1 VSGQGADARSCK
13 GAPGSWGEKF
23 SPPPP
28 PSLKAHEPAAKNVT
42 NPASHAEDGGGAEPV
57 AGPVP
62 GPTLRVLPASNQG
75 LGGQDFGVV
84 EEQSDQEP
92 QPNHL
97 GGGPDDVQDDGSAAQ
112 GPAHALAVWAPA
124 HLRDAAA
131 SARTATGESMTE
143 YFLGAF
149 NRTWSSLPSMFP
161 RVAVPAGPMPMRATR
176 RRRNVATAVQ
186 LWLYLDAEQAAVLA
200 EAVVSLGAGSRSAL
214 VSAVLAAELNM
225 PAH

>member
-1 VSGQGADARSCK
+1 MSGQGAERRPVKS
-13 GAPGSWGEKF
+13 APGSWGEKF

-28 PSLKAHEPAAKNVT
+28 PALGAHDPAVANAARTGSPVVGDAHPEPA
-42 NPASHAEDGGGAEPV
+42 
-57 AGPVP
+57 
-62 GPTLRVLPASNQG
+62 LRVLPSSHPEPQ
-75 LGGQDFGVV
+75 GQDLALG
-84 EEQSDQEP
+84 EDQEADGPP
-92 QPNHL
+92 QAYQP
-97 GGGPDDVQDDGSAAQ
+97 GADPSDGQADGQVVSTPPAAQ
-112 GPAHALAVWAPA
+112 GPAHAHAVWAPA
-124 HLRDAAA
+124 HLRDAAG

-161 RVAVPAGPMPMRATR
+161 RVRVPSGPMPMRATR

-186 LWLYLDAEQAAVLA
+186 LWLYLDVEQAAVLA